1 MAKKATSGKDLG
13 NSVLSIPIK
22 AHVVIPLVGLAAWAV
37 YTLIVFTQDATKL
50 STPPGV
56 LVFDKALMIFA
67 ACVTAY
73 AAIYATLFSRWRVR
87 STAVEL
93 RAERLR
99 RTFDLLRHLDQDDR
113 VNMRIQIRLAFSATE
128 IVDGKEKPK
137 ISPEDL
143 VAVEAALMENDAALR
158 HAVGKT
164 LGSFEDLSLA
174 IKLGYADEGLVHR
187 SLAGVVCRHFEWLH
201 HWVIKQQAEDPTI
214 YREFI
219 ELATAWRNKKSVN
232 DVAKDVPEP
241 DTAFLDLT
249 DNAG

>member
-1 MAKKATSGKDLG
+1 MSQNIRSSKDLG
-13 NSVLSIPIK
+13 SAVLSIPIR
-22 AHVVIPLVGLAAWAV
+22 AHVVIPLVGLASWAV
-37 YTLIVFTQDATKL
+37 YTLIVYTQEPASL
-50 STPPGV
+50 STPPAV
-56 LVFDKALMIFA
+56 LVFDKAILIFA

-113 VNMRIQIRLAFSATE
+113 VNMRIQIRLAFSAVET
-128 IVDGKEKPK
+128 VDSKEKLK

-232 DVAKDVPEP
+232 NAAKDVPEP

-249 DNAG
+249 ENGG